1 MVRLWSAALSGALIP
16 WVYKLAVDR
25 GSPFLSAHEN
35 AVHSKWTALG
45 LLAIYGAVYVG
56 ITAALGI
63 PEARNV
69 LDRSFR
75 LLRIPVRVR

>member
-1 MVRLWSAALSGALIP
+1 MARLWAAALLGALIP
-16 WVYKLAVDR
+16 WVYKVAVDS

-35 AVHSKWTALG
+35 AVHSKWTALA
-45 LLAIYGAVYVG
+45 LLAVYGAVYVS
-56 ITAALGI
+56 ITAAFGI

-75 LLRIPVRVR
+75 LLRIPVRIR